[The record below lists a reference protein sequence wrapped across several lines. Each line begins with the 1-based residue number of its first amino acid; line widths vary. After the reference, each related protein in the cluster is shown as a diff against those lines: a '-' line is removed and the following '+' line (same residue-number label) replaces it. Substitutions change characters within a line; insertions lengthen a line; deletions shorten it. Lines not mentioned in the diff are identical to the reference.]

1 MMEDSYTKHMREM
14 ESQISQVLSHV
25 KEVEESML
33 YLQSALLR
41 EDLISSRDTALAKRI
56 IGAQRTN

>member
-1 MMEDSYTKHMREM
+1 MMEDSYTKHTREM
-14 ESQISQVLSHV
+14 ESQIGQVLSHV

-41 EDLISSRDTALAKRI
+41 EDLINSRDTALAKRI